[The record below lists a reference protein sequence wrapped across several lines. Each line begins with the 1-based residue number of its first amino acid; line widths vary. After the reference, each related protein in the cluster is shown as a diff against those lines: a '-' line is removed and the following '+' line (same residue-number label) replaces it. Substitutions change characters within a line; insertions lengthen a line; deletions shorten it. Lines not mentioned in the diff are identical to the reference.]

1 MIDEHDPSNFGFQRL
16 AGRVEGYESKG
27 GDLLRIDR
35 AALGNFSDCK
45 SVGDGVYEMRI
56 HTGPGYRLYYV
67 QRGKTVYLLL
77 CGGRKGSQVR
87 DIKKAKQLA
96 LEV

>member
-1 MIDEHDPSNFGFQRL
+1 MNTILQTSVFKGWL
-16 AGRVEGYESKG
+16 AGLK
-27 GDLLRIDR
+27 DMKAMAAILLRIDR
-35 AALGNFSDCK
+35 AAQGNFSDCK
-45 SVGDGVYEMRI
+45 SVDDGVYEMRI

-77 CGGRKGSQVR
+77 CGGRKGSQLR
-87 DIKKAKQLA
+87 DIKKAKQMA